1 MDEQVVAVIR
11 MEDASV
17 SHDSLLA
24 ANGHRGI
31 SHPPP
36 HSPFTRPLALAGV
49 ASYHQADQPAA
60 TCGLAPR
67 PESAKAARDFTR
79 LRLRDWRMARLSDVA
94 ELVVSELVTNA
105 CMVTDPNTA
114 GPVRINSHMGAEG
127 GRGLQVVESCSVRW
141 GWRPLDRP
149 LGEDGPAKPGPA
161 RSAGSGGAGKV
172 VWALLQLQN
181 LRRIAGGLSNGG
193 SPAR

>member
-1 MDEQVVAVIR
+1 M
-11 MEDASV
+11 
-17 SHDSLLA
+17 
-24 ANGHRGI
+24 G
-31 SHPPP
+31 
-36 HSPFTRPLALAGV
+36 
-49 ASYHQADQPAA
+49 
-60 TCGLAPR
+60 
-67 PESAKAARDFTR
+67 
-79 LRLRDWRMARLSDVA
+79 
-94 ELVVSELVTNA
+94 
-105 CMVTDPNTA
+105 MVTDPNTA

-181 LRRIAGGLSNGG
+181 LRRIAGGWRNGRAPHRCVRAHPPPRATG
-193 SPAR
+193 TPPGRLTPPPQW